1 MQKNKAG
8 KGAGEKE
15 RQSGVGDLDLLLRG
29 VVRKEGSTEKVA
41 LNMDIKDLRE

>member
-15 RQSGVGDLDLLLRG
+15 RQSGVGDLDLLREWSERKAPLR
-29 VVRKEGSTEKVA
+29 R
-41 LNMDIKDLRE
+41 LH

>member
-15 RQSGVGDLDLLLRG
+15 RQSGVGDLDLLLREWSE
-29 VVRKEGSTEKVA
+29 RKA
-41 LNMDIKDLRE
+41 PLRRLH